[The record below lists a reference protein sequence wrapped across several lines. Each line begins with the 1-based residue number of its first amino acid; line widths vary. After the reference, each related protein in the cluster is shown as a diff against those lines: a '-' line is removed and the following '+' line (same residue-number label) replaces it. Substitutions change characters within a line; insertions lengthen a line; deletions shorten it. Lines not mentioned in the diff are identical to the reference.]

1 MATDPD
7 RTVGELVLLWAT
19 AAFGG
24 VRVVSQFYFLANTSA
39 TSLAMSGIAMQALTI
54 IIGVVAFG
62 TEVTVLLGVGI
73 TCTLVTSSI
82 YTFLKT
88 STVLERKPI
97 GAPECLPR
105 EKKPKEPEKQI
116 EIKEARM
123 GLRAA
128 DSALEKEAV

>member
-97 GAPECLPR
+97 GTPECLPR